1 MGASA
6 NDTVVVVRD
15 DWTRITHP
23 HSESD
28 HTMKVTV
35 QVLAGFAVAGAIGA
49 AIVVAPVASA
59 APLTHPY
66 HDADNAP
73 GWPQY
78 DEMGS
83 DPLVPANTG
92 ANPFVIVPP
101 NMGRAF

>member
-1 MGASA
+1 MDQIS
-6 NDTVVVVRD
+6 
-15 DWTRITHP
+15 HP
-23 HSESD
+23 NSESD

-59 APLTHPY
+59 AALTQPY
-66 HDADNAP
+66 DNVDNAP

-92 ANPFVIVPP
+92 AYPFVIVPP
-101 NMGRAF
+101 DMGRAF